1 MNNDARFF
9 FVFFGFTGFILLGLA
24 SLIIH
29 QKFVLSVVHGVIGCL
44 IFAIVGRNLMNFS
57 LKHQL
62 QRIPKTVQQPVSKN
76 NIESVVAESNGD
88 AINFTKEQSDSIK
101 S

>member
-1 MNNDARFF
+1 
-9 FVFFGFTGFILLGLA
+9 
-24 SLIIH
+24 
-29 QKFVLSVVHGVIGCL
+29 
-44 IFAIVGRNLMNFS
+44 MNFS

-62 QRIPKTVQQPVSKN
+62 QKIPKTVTQPVSKN

-101 S
+101 K